1 MEDDSRML
9 DDETVLQ
16 RMGRL
21 NPWWK
26 TGAVPAAWLKE
37 FKRRD
42 YSALAGRLD
51 EPHAQSI
58 LGASRVGK
66 TTMLYQMV
74 ADLIAGGTDPRRILF
89 LSLDAQLLVPGAENL
104 LRMLEAYANGVLGE
118 SIHDP
123 AGRIY
128 AILDEVHLARG
139 WQRVVKNFF
148 DQARP
153 VKFVVSGSSWA
164 DALAGESEPLVGR
177 IWRQAL
183 AAMSFAEYVSFK
195 SPGHAGALS
204 AAGSDMR
211 ACLDE
216 SVRTGSARPFYD
228 SVKRA
233 SLGLAILRDDLE
245 ARLSDY
251 MLHGGY
257 PEIAARKGRPGRAEA
272 IRTLTDL
279 SLYRDA
285 AGTGGVRNPAVL
297 AQLFRSIA
305 WRSPRTINVARTAR
319 DLGISKATLE
329 YYCEALRGAS
339 LVSYAE
345 FYTPSPAA
353 RRRKD
358 RKAYVCDV
366 GVRNAASM
374 LGEGDTIDD
383 PAEAGMMAETVAGD
397 HTRRLWQA
405 LAPAAAPQMPRF
417 WHSGGGSEANLVI
430 KLHRKPVPIEVEYR
444 RHVEPSRLRGLARFS
459 AKFDPPVAIAVS
471 RGETRLDGDRTV
483 VVPMWLYLLMC

>member
-1 MEDDSRML
+1 MM
-9 DDETVLQ
+9 DDETILQ
-16 RMGRL
+16 RMSRL

-66 TTMLYQMV
+66 TTMLHQMV
-74 ADLIAGGTDPRRILF
+74 ADLIAGGTEPRRILF
-89 LSLDAQLLVPGAENL
+89 LSLDAQGLVPGAENL
-104 LRMLEAYANGVLGE
+104 LRMLEMYANGVLGE

-148 DQARP
+148 DQVRP
-153 VKFVVSGSSWA
+153 VKFVVSGSSSGA
-164 DALAGESEPLVGR
+164 DTYAGASEPLVGR
-177 IWRQAL
+177 IWHQTL
-183 AAMSFAEYVSFK
+183 AAMSFAEYVSFR

-211 ACLDE
+211 TSLDE
-216 SVRTGSARPFYD
+216 SARTGSAQPLYD

-233 SLGLAILRDDLE
+233 SLGLAIVRDDIE
-245 ARLSDY
+245 ASLSDY

-257 PEIAARKGRPGRAEA
+257 PEIAARAGQPGRAEA

-279 SLYRDA
+279 SLYKDA

-297 AQLFRSIA
+297 GQLFHSIA
-305 WRSPRTINVARTAR
+305 WRSPHTINRARTSR
-319 DLGISKATLE
+319 SLGISKATLE
-329 YYCEALRGAS
+329 YYCEALRRAF

-353 RRRKD
+353 RHRRD
-358 RKAYVCDV
+358 RKAYVNDV
-366 GVRNAASM
+366 GVRNVAAM
-374 LGEGDTIDD
+374 LGEANAFDD
-383 PAEAGMMAETVAGD
+383 PTEAGMMAETVAGD

-405 LAPAAAPQMPRF
+405 LAPASAPPMPHF
-417 WHSGGGSEANLVI
+417 WHSGGGSEVDLVI
-430 KLHRKPVPIEVEYR
+430 KLHRKPVPIAVKYR
-444 RHVEPSRLRGLARFS
+444 RHVEPSHLKGLSRFS
-459 AKFDPPVAIAVS
+459 ARFDPPVAIAVS
-471 RGETRLDGDRTV
+471 RGEVRLDGGRTV